1 MVLTTRQSYRILAAI
16 TAALLLSA
24 CQSANPIQAINL
36 NQAQGSSENIS
47 SLTAAINSNPQ
58 NPETYNVRGT
68 AYGQAGEYGR
78 AIGDFTQAIQ
88 IDPNYYQAYANRALV
103 YRQQGKL
110 TEAVQDYGRA
120 VQINPSYDS
129 AYIGRGNIYRVCLL
143 YTSPSPRD

>member
-1 MVLTTRQSYRILAAI
+1 MQRITAITTGGRFMVLTTRQSYRILAAI

-68 AYGQAGEYGR
+68 AYGLSL
-78 AIGDFTQAIQ
+78 IHI
-88 IDPNYYQAYANRALV
+88 
-103 YRQQGKL
+103 
-110 TEAVQDYGRA
+110 
-120 VQINPSYDS
+120 
-129 AYIGRGNIYRVCLL
+129 
-143 YTSPSPRD
+143 